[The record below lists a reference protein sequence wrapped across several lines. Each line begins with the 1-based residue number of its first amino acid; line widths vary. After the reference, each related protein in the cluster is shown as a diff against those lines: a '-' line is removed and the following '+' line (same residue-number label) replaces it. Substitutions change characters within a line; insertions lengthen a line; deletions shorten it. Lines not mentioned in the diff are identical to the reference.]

1 MISVY
6 LLLDYLI
13 FHALGLFE
21 ARTDLG
27 GKLVV
32 TMDGGM
38 IGRKMKM
45 ILTENDHDQ
54 MTAFLKF

>member
-1 MISVY
+1 VLFIY
-6 LLLDYLI
+6 FI
-13 FHALGLFE
+13 FHALRLFE